1 MLLFSIFLMLLWLF
15 PEVISVLL
23 IVIALDVILLLV
35 AFVVRSRPFIV
46 IVIYVVLS
54 VVFDVILQR
63 LELLGPPRP

>member
-46 IVIYVVLS
+46 IVIYVVSS